1 VKQNDLPQQLTSQN
15 LRTDW
20 SFVKTSVENNGL
32 SLQFA
37 SGALQADLDTI
48 VAPSHPK
55 EHRGSA
61 KANRIQ

>member
-1 VKQNDLPQQLTSQN
+1 MKQNDLPQQLTSQN

-48 VAPSHPK
+48 VAASHPK